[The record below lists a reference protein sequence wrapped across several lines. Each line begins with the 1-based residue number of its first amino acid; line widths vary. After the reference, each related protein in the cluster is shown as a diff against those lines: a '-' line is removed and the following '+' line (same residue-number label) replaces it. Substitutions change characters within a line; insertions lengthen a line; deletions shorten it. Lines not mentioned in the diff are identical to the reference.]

1 MATNKAILLYTV
13 PRVKIYRKDLSVG
26 TIITMAVLRQW
37 QYFPKTHIIA
47 ITLIISSIIFAV
59 NQHSDSQQ
67 KREIQTLVVNS
78 QTTEPPAKV
87 LEPWQQTELKPG
99 DNLSR
104 VFTRF
109 SLSAA
114 DALAIASSAPKRVLN
129 LQPGQT
135 IKWQSSENNNVT
147 RMRVETSPLIAHVF
161 ERSPSGK
168 YQYSLDEKVADR
180 RPKFAHAK
188 IKSSLFLDGAK
199 QDIPQ
204 STLIELAGLFGWDI
218 DFALDIRQ
226 GDEFSLIYEEL
237 FLEGKRIGFGN
248 ILIASFTNRGRELT
262 AIRYENKNGD
272 AQYYDPSGHSM
283 RKEFLRNPIDFA
295 RISSRFNLRRKHPVL
310 NKFRAHKGTDYAAAT
325 GTPIKST
332 GDGKVIFAG
341 RKGGFG
347 NCVIIQ
353 HGSRYQTLYAH
364 LSKFNRKA
372 RKGRRVKQGQ
382 VIGYVGSTGLATG
395 PHLHFEF
402 RVDGVHRDSLRIKL
416 PKSRSISKDQR
427 KAYKAEAERMMEW
440 LQSQKSTQLASNE
453 ALDSNSSR

>member
-1 MATNKAILLYTV
+1 
-13 PRVKIYRKDLSVG
+13 
-26 TIITMAVLRQW
+26 MAVLGQW
-37 QYFPKTHIIA
+37 RYFPKTHIVA
-47 ITLIISSIIFAV
+47 ISLITIIVFFAIGKSS
-59 NQHSDSQQ
+59 DTQQ
-67 KREIQTLVVNS
+67 KREIQTLVINS
-78 QTTEPPAKV
+78 EAVDSSPKEVVT
-87 LEPWQQTELKPG
+87 WQQTELKSG

-104 VFTRF
+104 VFTRH

-129 LQPGQT
+129 LQPGQI
-135 IKWQSSENNNVT
+135 IKWQSSESNNVT
-147 RMRVETSPLIAHVF
+147 RMRIETSPLIAHTF
-161 ERSPSGK
+161 ERTVEGDYDYK
-168 YQYSLDEKVADR
+168 LDEKVADR
-180 RPKFAHAK
+180 RPKFAHAT

-218 DFALDIRQ
+218 DFALDIRPD
-226 GDEFSLIYEEL
+226 DEFSLIYEEL
-237 FLEGKRIGFGN
+237 FLDGERIGFGN
-248 ILIASFTNRGRELT
+248 ILIAQFINRGREIT
-262 AIRYENKNGD
+262 AIRYEDGKGD

-295 RISSRFNLRRKHPVL
+295 RISSRFNLKRKHPVL
-310 NKFRAHKGTDYAAAT
+310 NKFRAHRGTDYAART

-347 NCVIIQ
+347 NCVIVQ

-364 LSKFNRKA
+364 LSKFNRSA
-372 RKGRRVKQGQ
+372 RKGRRIKQGQ

-416 PKSRSISKDQR
+416 PKSRSIAKDQ
-427 KAYKAEAERMMEW
+427 KSAYQAVADRMIEW
-440 LQSQKSTQLASNE
+440 LKSQRDNVRANDGSLSLAQSPSDLADD
-453 ALDSNSSR
+453 A

>member
-1 MATNKAILLYTV
+1 
-13 PRVKIYRKDLSVG
+13 
-26 TIITMAVLRQW
+26 MAVLGQW
-37 QYFPKTHIIA
+37 QYFPKAHIAA
-47 ITLIISSIIFAV
+47 ISLIIIIVVFAIGK
-59 NQHSDSQQ
+59 NSNPQQ

-78 QTTEPPAKV
+78 TALNIEPKEV
-87 LEPWQQTELKPG
+87 ELWQQTELKAG

-104 VFTRF
+104 VFTRY

-129 LQPGQT
+129 LQPGQI
-135 IKWQSSENNNVT
+135 IKWQSSDNNNVT
-147 RMRVETSPLIAHVF
+147 NMRIETSPLIAHVF
-161 ERSPSGK
+161 ERSINGDYDYK
-168 YQYSLDEKVADR
+168 LDEKVADR
-180 RPKFAHAK
+180 RPKFAQA
-188 IKSSLFLDGAK
+188 IINSSLFLDGAK

-204 STLIELAGLFGWDI
+204 STLIELASLFGWDI
-218 DFALDIRQ
+218 DFALDIRP
-226 GDEFSLIYEEL
+226 GDQFSLIYEEL
-237 FLEGKRIGFGN
+237 FLDGERIGFGN
-248 ILIASFTNRGRELT
+248 ILIADFINRGREIT
-262 AIRYENKNGD
+262 AIRYEDGKGN

-283 RKEFLRNPIDFA
+283 RKEFLRNPIDLA
-295 RISSRFNLRRKHPVL
+295 RISSRFNLKRKHPVL
-310 NKFRAHKGTDYAAAT
+310 NKFRAHRGTDYAART

-347 NCVIIQ
+347 NCVIVQ

-402 RVDGVHRDSLRIKL
+402 RVDGVHRDSLRVKL
-416 PKSRSISKDQR
+416 PKSRSISKDQ
-427 KAYKAEAERMMEW
+427 KEYYKAEADRMIEW
-440 LQSQKSTQLASNE
+440 LRSQQSNRLINDDTLELAS
-453 ALDSNSSR
+453 SQSKQ

>member
-1 MATNKAILLYTV
+1 MYTV
-13 PRVKIYRKDLSVG
+13 RHRKDSFLG
-26 TIITMAVLRQW
+26 TIITMAVLGQW
-37 QYFPKTHIIA
+37 RYFPKTHIAA
-47 ITLIISSIIFAV
+47 ISLITIIVFFAIGKSS
-59 NQHSDSQQ
+59 DTQQ
-67 KREIQTLVVNS
+67 KREIQTLVLNS
-78 QTTEPPAKV
+78 EAVVSSVAAVET
-87 LEPWQQTELKPG
+87 WQQTELKSG

-104 VFTRF
+104 VFTRH

-129 LQPGQT
+129 LQPGQI
-135 IKWQSSENNNVT
+135 IKWQSSESNNVT
-147 RMRVETSPLIAHVF
+147 RMRIETSPLIAHVF
-161 ERSPSGK
+161 ERTIEGDYD
-168 YQYSLDEKVADR
+168 YQLDEKVADR
-180 RPKFAHAK
+180 RPKFAHAT

-218 DFALDIRQ
+218 DFALDIRPD
-226 GDEFSLIYEEL
+226 DEFSLIYEEL
-237 FLEGKRIGFGN
+237 FLDGERIGFGN
-248 ILIASFTNRGRELT
+248 ILIAQFSNRGREIT
-262 AIRYENKNGD
+262 AIRYEDGKGD

-295 RISSRFNLRRKHPVL
+295 RISSRFNLKRKHPVL
-310 NKFRAHKGTDYAAAT
+310 NKFRAHRGTDYAART

-347 NCVIIQ
+347 NCVIVQ

-364 LSKFNRKA
+364 LSKFNRSA

-416 PKSRSISKDQR
+416 PKSRSIAKDQ
-427 KAYKAEAERMMEW
+427 KSAYQAVADRMIEW
-440 LQSQKSTQLASNE
+440 LKSQRDNVRANDGSPSLTQSPSDLTDDA
-453 ALDSNSSR
+453 

>member
-1 MATNKAILLYTV
+1 MAAL
-13 PRVKIYRKDLSVG
+13 G
-26 TIITMAVLRQW
+26 QW
-37 QYFPKTHIIA
+37 QYFPKTHIAAISLIVISVIFIA
-47 ITLIISSIIFAV
+47 GKQSESV
-59 NQHSDSQQ
+59 Q
-67 KREIQTLVVNS
+67 KREIQTLTVNS
-78 QTTEPPAKV
+78 IPVNEIEKTATTEP
-87 LEPWQQTELKPG
+87 WQETEIKSG
-99 DNLSR
+99 DSLSKI
-104 VFTRF
+104 FTRY

-114 DALAIASSAPKRVLN
+114 DALAIAQSAPRDTLK
-129 LQPGQT
+129 LQPGQI
-135 IKWQSSENNNVT
+135 IKWQKTEGNNVT
-147 RMRVETSPLIAHVF
+147 HMRIETSRLVAHEF
-161 ERSPSGK
+161 SRTIEGK
-168 YQYSLDEKVADR
+168 YDYQLDEKIADR
-180 RPKFAHAK
+180 RPKFATAT
-188 IKSSLFLDGAK
+188 IQSSLFLDGGK
-199 QDIPQ
+199 QQIPQ
-204 STLIELAGLFGWDI
+204 SILIELAGLFGWDI

-237 FLEGKRIGFGN
+237 FLDGERIGFGN
-248 ILIASFTNRGRELT
+248 ILIANFVNRGRDLT
-262 AIRYENKNGD
+262 AIRYEDDKGE

-295 RISSRFNLRRKHPVL
+295 RISSRFNLKRKHPVL
-310 NKFRAHKGTDYAAAT
+310 NKFRAHRGTDYAAPT

-382 VIGYVGSTGLATG
+382 IIGYVGSTGLATG

-416 PKSRSISKDQR
+416 PKSRSISKDQ
-427 KAYKAEAERMMEW
+427 KSAFKAEANRMIEW
-440 LQSQKSTQLASNE
+440 LESQQSTQLANDDSLESN
-453 ALDSNSSR
+453 ASF

>member
-1 MATNKAILLYTV
+1 MYTV
-13 PRVKIYRKDLSVG
+13 RHRKDSFLG
-26 TIITMAVLRQW
+26 TIITMAVLGQW
-37 QYFPKTHIIA
+37 RYFPKTHIAA
-47 ITLIISSIIFAV
+47 ISLITIIVFFAIGKSS
-59 NQHSDSQQ
+59 DTQQ
-67 KREIQTLVVNS
+67 KREIQTLVLNS
-78 QTTEPPAKV
+78 EAVVSSVAAVET
-87 LEPWQQTELKPG
+87 WQQTELKSG

-104 VFTRF
+104 VFTRH

-129 LQPGQT
+129 LQPGQI
-135 IKWQSSENNNVT
+135 IKWQSSESNNVT
-147 RMRVETSPLIAHVF
+147 RMRIETSPLIAHVF
-161 ERSPSGK
+161 ERTIEGDYD
-168 YQYSLDEKVADR
+168 YQLDEKVADR
-180 RPKFAHAK
+180 RPKFAHAT

-218 DFALDIRQ
+218 DFALDIRPD
-226 GDEFSLIYEEL
+226 DEFSLIYEEL
-237 FLEGKRIGFGN
+237 FLDGERIGFGN
-248 ILIASFTNRGRELT
+248 ILIAQFINRGREIT
-262 AIRYENKNGD
+262 AIRYEDGKGD

-295 RISSRFNLRRKHPVL
+295 RISSRFNLKRKHPVL
-310 NKFRAHKGTDYAAAT
+310 NKFRAHKGTDYAART

-347 NCVIIQ
+347 NCVIVQ

-364 LSKFNRKA
+364 LSKFNRSA

-416 PKSRSISKDQR
+416 PKSRSIAKDQ
-427 KAYKAEAERMMEW
+427 KSAYQAVADRMIEW
-440 LQSQKSTQLASNE
+440 LKSQRDNVRANDGSLSLTQSPSDLADD
-453 ALDSNSSR
+453 A